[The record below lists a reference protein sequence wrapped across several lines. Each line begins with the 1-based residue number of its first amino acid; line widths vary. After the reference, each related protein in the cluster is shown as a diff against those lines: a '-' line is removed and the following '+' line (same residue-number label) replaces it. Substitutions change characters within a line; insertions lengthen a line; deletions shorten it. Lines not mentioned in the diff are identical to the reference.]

1 MVARLLR
8 PQETFNASL
17 VDYINNLA
25 TLTEELVRHVDALET
40 RTVRVEAGFGGVQ
53 STHEELRTSIGVL
66 QQTSRSLSKDM
77 TRLAAGGSVISAD
90 TAGTTT
96 PAVSLPT
103 MVDGDTYVSFEDQFR
118 GDTATI
124 RERLSDY
131 VPIFEGASDVLEI
144 GCGRGEFLTLLR
156 DRGIGVRGID
166 VNPSMVQLCQD
177 SDLDAVQAD
186 ALTYLLAQPDGSLGG
201 VFAAQVVEHLEPPY
215 LIELLHTSFD
225 KLRPGAPIVL
235 ETINPACWFAFFE
248 SYLRDLTHVRALHPD
263 TLKYLVTASGFQRV
277 DITYRAP
284 YPEQEKLQPIPQ
296 HPPLATVINTLNQ
309 NVEKLN
315 QLIFTWLDY
324 AVVGHRP

>member
-1 MVARLLR
+1 
-8 PQETFNASL
+8 
-17 VDYINNLA
+17 
-25 TLTEELVRHVDALET
+25 
-40 RTVRVEAGFGGVQ
+40 
-53 STHEELRTSIGVL
+53 
-66 QQTSRSLSKDM
+66 M

-235 ETINPACWFAFFE
+235 GNDQPCVLVRLLRKLPARSHARAGPPPG
-248 SYLRDLTHVRALHPD
+248 YLEVPGHRLRVPASRHHVSRPVSRAREA
-263 TLKYLVTASGFQRV
+263 TAHSCSTR
-277 DITYRAP
+277 RWP
-284 YPEQEKLQPIPQ
+284 
-296 HPPLATVINTLNQ
+296 TVINTLNQ